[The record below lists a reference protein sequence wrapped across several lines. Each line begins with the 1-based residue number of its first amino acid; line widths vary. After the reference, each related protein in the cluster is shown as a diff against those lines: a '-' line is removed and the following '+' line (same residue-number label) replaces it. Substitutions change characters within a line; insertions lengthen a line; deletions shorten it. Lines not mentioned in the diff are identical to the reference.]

1 MRALAIAFA
10 VAAVLFLV
18 TGGHFILIPL
28 LFVPLGLFALRR
40 TRQSLAAVRR
50 RRRLNASEPCRCSRS
65 KTFQRTGPLGYP
77 TPARLPEQRQPH
89 SGRAAIQAGATVSN
103 T

>member
-28 LFVPLGLFALRR
+28 FLAPLGLFALRR
-40 TRQSLAAVRR
+40 TRQSPGSVRR
-50 RRRLNASEPCRCSRS
+50 R
-65 KTFQRTGPLGYP
+65 
-77 TPARLPEQRQPH
+77 
-89 SGRAAIQAGATVSN
+89 AG
-103 T
+103 

>member
-1 MRALAIAFA
+1 MRALAIGFA

-28 LFVPLGLFALRR
+28 LFVPLGLVTLRR

-50 RRRLNASEPCRCSRS
+50 L
-65 KTFQRTGPLGYP
+65 
-77 TPARLPEQRQPH
+77 AR
-89 SGRAAIQAGATVSN
+89 
-103 T
+103 